1 MDFEKNVPTW
11 NASGT
16 EPPDT
21 LKDSGFEP
29 GYKPPAAFFNWF
41 WHGVSV
47 CLAEIRSK
55 LKGHAENK
63 DNPHG
68 VTAAQLGL
76 GKVNNTADSEKS
88 VSYAGT
94 SGTANQVKNDLIIR
108 FNGGQA
114 ESTDKWTYNGS
125 TSRSVNITPEKIDA
139 AKKDLSNVDADAIK
153 SAVAAAGVGGGI
165 PIVDA
170 TSTDGVA
177 YTATVDG
184 ITELTNGLTLIIIP
198 EVSSTSQYITFNLNG
213 LGAKNV
219 RIPLSFNTMAMAT
232 PDADGFFGAGRTV
245 WLQYDSGY
253 GTAGVWKTVDKQRTS
268 AQDLYGVTPVRS
280 GGTGKESVTAG
291 SFLVGNGTGAMVEK
305 TPAEVLGILGLPA
318 VTTADNGKFLRVV
331 NGAWAAVEI
340 TDASG
345 VSF

>member
-139 AKKDLSNVDADAIK
+139 AKKDLSNVDSDAIK
-153 SAVAAAGVGGGI
+153 AAVAAAGVGGGI

-177 YTATVDG
+177 YTATVENVA
-184 ITELTNGLTLIIIP
+184 ELYNGLLITIIP
-198 EVSSTSQYITFNLNG
+198 SMTSTSTAITLDVNG
-213 LGAKNV
+213 LGAKYV
-219 RIPLSFNTMAMAT
+219 RLPLSFNNAAMAY
-232 PDADGFFGAGRTV
+232 PKSEGFYAASRPIT
-245 WLQYDSGY
+245 LQYDANY
-253 GTAGVWKTVDKQRTS
+253 AAGGIWKVFDKQRAS
-268 AQDLYGVTPVRS
+268 AQDLHGVTPVES
-280 GGTGKESVTAG
+280 GGTGKDSVTAG
-291 SFLVGNGTGAMVEK
+291 NFLVGNGTEAMVEK

-318 VTTADNGKFLRVV
+318 VTTDDNGKFLRVV